1 VRYPWELAIFSDGAF
16 PRRQE
21 NASPTTYASQQPD
34 CIDEPIMITF
44 SSMSQIVKL
53 VGPFL
58 LFFWSLWYTGINRQH
73 IHAVTRVF
81 RNQRE
86 LFIKDFLEHEIDGQF
101 NGTAIANLCA
111 SKEWVPG
118 LLMSC
123 DEVAGGVGEVRNAHL
138 HCIRFS
144 IEAGAALILPR
155 IISRS
160 EDDIKA
166 VNGLTGVPLDYY
178 FDVDHLHHVLA
189 TYCPQMKV
197 YKSLDDLY
205 DVPEALNALQFNIG
219 DTNNDWVNGTV
230 MAAPERW
237 HQSFHR
243 FINGKVPIKD
253 RTNPFRVHL
262 QRTQWTWQVAGDRH
276 SVASSFGR
284 MLRVRPDARRLAASA
299 LFTLR
304 SRFRLNLDPRRRYHP
319 ESFVGIHLRTEENVD
334 DKYPDYSS
342 QAAHYLDYILE
353 SESEVAFLATGATKD
368 NVTALVNRAKDFNI
382 TVVTKLDILD
392 EEEQAVLGEL
402 TWDQRGLVDYE
413 IMLRAGLMA
422 GVSASA
428 FAWDLA
434 MRRSYALGKGPV
446 GTEPD
451 STGRVA
457 WRDDYTTLYGQQAN
471 AFALAATTWP

>member
-1 VRYPWELAIFSDGAF
+1 
-16 PRRQE
+16 
-21 NASPTTYASQQPD
+21 
-34 CIDEPIMITF
+34 MIAF

-53 VGPFL
+53 AGPL
-58 LFFWSLWYTGINRQH
+58 LLLLWSLWYMGVNRQH
-73 IHAVTRVF
+73 IDTITRAF
-81 RNQRE
+81 RSQRE

-101 NGTAIANLCA
+101 NGAAIANLCA
-111 SKEWVPG
+111 SRAWTPG

-144 IEAGAALILPR
+144 IEAGAALVLPR
-155 IISRS
+155 ITSRS

-166 VNGLTGVPLDYY
+166 VNGRTGLPLDYY

-197 YKSLDDLY
+197 YDSLDDLY
-205 DVPEALNALQFNIG
+205 DVPEAFGALQFNIG

-230 MAAPERW
+230 IAAPETW
-237 HQSFHR
+237 SHGFYN
-243 FINGKVPIKD
+243 FINQKVPVQD

-262 QRTQWTWQVAGDRH
+262 QRTQWTWQVAGDGRP
-276 SVASSFGR
+276 VASSFGR

-299 LFTLR
+299 LFTLA

-319 ESFVGIHLRTEENVD
+319 ESFVGVHLRTEENVD
-334 DKYPDYSS
+334 DRYPDYPS
-342 QAAHYLDYILE
+342 QAAHYLDYIFE
-353 SESEVAFLATGATKD
+353 SKSKTAFLATGATKD
-368 NVTALVNRAKDFNI
+368 NVTAFVNRAKDFNV

-392 EEEQAVLGEL
+392 EEEQRVLEKL

-413 IMLRAGLMA
+413 IMLRAGLVA

-428 FAWDLA
+428 FAWNLA
-434 MRRSYALGKGPV
+434 LRRSYAFGKGPV

-451 STGRVA
+451 STGGFA
-457 WRDDYTTLYGQQAN
+457 WRDNYTTLYGQNGN
-471 AFALAATTWP
+471 AFAMAATVWP